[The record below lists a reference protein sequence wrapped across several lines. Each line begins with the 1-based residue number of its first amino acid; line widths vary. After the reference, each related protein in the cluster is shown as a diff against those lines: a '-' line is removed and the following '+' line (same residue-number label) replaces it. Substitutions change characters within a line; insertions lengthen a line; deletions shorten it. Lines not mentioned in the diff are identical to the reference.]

1 MTVVRTGST
10 GRLMGRRLAAATIGF
25 AAVTLLAGCGEIHPG
40 AAVQVGEQRVNMS
53 DIDELSVD
61 VCEAFSP
68 QFKQQQQI
76 IPMRYVK
83 QAVVQ
88 AATMRELAR
97 QIADDRDI
105 DEPASYRAELVKVE
119 EQAEQVPASVRDS
132 FIEFQSASPYVSAI
146 LLQAGG
152 EALQEEG
159 QAQPSNEE
167 AAARGASLLADYAR
181 EVGVDIDP
189 RYGLELQDGE
199 IVPTDRSVS
208 LAVGDLATRAA
219 ASEPDQEY
227 AASLGDAQRCG

>member
-1 MTVVRTGST
+1 VRTGPV
-10 GRLMGRRLAAATIGF
+10 RRRLRAAAIGV
-25 AAVTLLAGCGEIHPG
+25 ASLALLSGCGEIHPG
-40 AAVQVGEQRVNMS
+40 AAVQVGEERVNMS
-53 DIDELSVD
+53 EVDDMSAD
-61 VCEAFSP
+61 VCKAFAP
-68 QFKQQQQI
+68 QFAQQQQI

-88 AATMRELAR
+88 ATTMRELAR
-97 QIADDRDI
+97 QIAEDRDI
-105 DEPASYRAELVKVE
+105 VEPASYREELVKVE
-119 EQAEQVPASVRDS
+119 EQAEQVPASVRDA
-132 FIEFQSASPYVSAI
+132 FIEFQSTSPYISAI

-199 IVPTDRSVS
+199 IVPSDRTVS

-219 ASEPDQEY
+219 ANEPDQEY
-227 AASLGDAQRCG
+227 AASLSSSQRCG

>member
-1 MTVVRTGST
+1 MRT
-10 GRLMGRRLAAATIGF
+10 RLVRRLS
-25 AAVTLLAGCGEIHPG
+25 AAVIGVAALALLSGCGEIHPG
-40 AAVQVGEQRVNMS
+40 AAAQVGEQRVNMS
-53 DIDELSVD
+53 EVDDDAAD
-61 VCEAFSP
+61 VCKAFEP
-68 QFKQQQQI
+68 QFEQQQQV

-97 QIADDRDI
+97 QVAEERDI
-105 DEPASYRAELVKVE
+105 EVPAAYRAELLKVE
-119 EQAEQVPASVRDS
+119 EQAKQVPASVRDT

-152 EALQEEG
+152 EALQMEG
-159 QAQPSNEE
+159 EPQPTNEQ
-167 AAARGASLLADYAR
+167 AAARGASLFADFAR

-208 LAVGDLATRAA
+208 LAVGDLAKKAA
-219 ASEPDQEY
+219 ATEPDPEY
-227 AASLGDAQRCG
+227 AASLGSSQRCG

>member
-1 MTVVRTGST
+1 MRT
-10 GRLMGRRLAAATIGF
+10 RLVRRLS
-25 AAVTLLAGCGEIHPG
+25 AAVIGVAVLALLSGCGEIHPG

-53 DIDELSVD
+53 DVDDLSAD
-61 VCEAFSP
+61 VCKAFAP
-68 QFKQQQQI
+68 QFEQQQRI

-88 AATMRELAR
+88 ATTMRELAR
-97 QIADDRDI
+97 QIAEDRDVE
-105 DEPASYRAELVKVE
+105 EPASYREELGKVE

-146 LLQAGG
+146 LVQAGG

-167 AAARGASLLADYAR
+167 AAARGATLLADYAR
-181 EVGVDIDP
+181 DVGVDIDP

-199 IVPTDRSVS
+199 VVPTDRSVS
-208 LAVGDLATRAA
+208 LAVSDLATRASA
-219 ASEPDQEY
+219 DEPDQEY